1 MCDMGGAG
9 FGSGDTGFG
18 GAGGP
23 TMNTPMNTVGVGDL
37 IPAGKDT
44 LGNDC
49 YPWMDHRQK
58 KKKSSIRSI
67 ATKRPAPTPFIT
79 KGKNSG
85 FDMSERPLFVP
96 HNPKR
101 K

>member
-1 MCDMGGAG
+1 MCDTGGAG
-9 FGSGDTGFG
+9 FGSGDAAIG

-23 TMNTPMNTVGVGDL
+23 TMNTPMNTLGVGDL
-37 IPAGKDT
+37 VPAGAHT

-49 YPWMDHRQK
+49 YPWMNHGK
-58 KKKSSIRSI
+58 TKKKSAVRGIS
-67 ATKRPAPTPFIT
+67 TKRPAPTPFVT
-79 KGKNSG
+79 RGKNSG

-96 HNPKR
+96 HNPRR